1 MSKYVYPAIFEA
13 EDGLYN
19 VSFPDIPDCYTCGD
33 DLADAMFMAED
44 ALSGYL
50 ARAEEM
56 HREIPQATA
65 LSEIHPGNASCVS
78 LVLADTDDFRRR
90 TSTKAVKKTLTIPSW
105 MNEAA
110 EAQSINFSALLQEA
124 LRQKL
129 GLEG

>member
-1 MSKYVYPAIFEA
+1 MAKYVYPAIFEP

-33 DLADAMFMAED
+33 DLTNALFMAED

-56 HREIPQATA
+56 RREIPKASA
-65 LSEIHPGNASCVS
+65 LGTVSTPESCTVT
-78 LVLADTDDFRRR
+78 LVLADTEAFRRR

-105 MNEAA
+105 LNEKA
-110 EAQSINFSALLQEA
+110 EAQHVNFSQVLQQALISQLQ
-124 LRQKL
+124 
-129 GLEG
+129 